1 MPKTTRKKII
11 EVIDMTPTWTVAA
24 QIISMT
30 ITSGSEEGRSVAAEE
45 VERMGSIIDAL
56 KAEVDEN
63 NNRIKQLTETLKDVS
78 HNIAVGNYPS

>member
-56 KAEVDEN
+56 KAETDEN
-63 NNRIKQLTETLKDVS
+63 NSRIKQLTETIRGMN
-78 HNIAVGNYPS
+78 HNITMGYYS

>member
-63 NNRIKQLTETLKDVS
+63 NNRINQLTETLKDVS

>member
-63 NNRIKQLTETLKDVS
+63 NNRIKQLTETIKDVS